1 MTTNHDPAEQ
11 IAVQSYDPN
20 VFDRLNL
27 FRTAKTLLS
36 RHRGTIRELG
46 AVILDHQVHNIFG
59 VSLLHKHFDLHDD
72 EILVRNIDIARRSA
86 HSGPVSRHAEAVPY
100 IWKAVRDPGG
110 RLRFAPLEF
119 VRKRDV
125 LSLEVDLT
133 QHASFLAAIAR
144 ALAEQDLLD
153 VFGISTTNIRNI
165 PLGSDELMLET
176 TDSAKRKLT
185 ITPTHR
191 ADVKID
197 ELTETFWTFIPGPL
211 VDIGTVLK
219 CTGEH
224 CTGHCASHCH
234 EHCISHCSGMNHC
247 YGHCVGH
254 TVCTVHCD
262 HPDPY

>member
-1 MTTNHDPAEQ
+1 MTTNHDPHEQ
-11 IAVQSYDPN
+11 TSVQPYNPD

-36 RHRGTIRELG
+36 RHKGSIGDLG
-46 AVILDHQVHNIFG
+46 GVIIDHQLHHIFG
-59 VSLLHKHFDLHDD
+59 VSLLHKHFDLHPD
-72 EILVRNIDIARRSA
+72 EILVRNIDIARRTA

-100 IWKAVRDPGG
+100 LWKALRDSGG

-119 VRKRDV
+119 VRSRDV
-125 LSLEVDLT
+125 LSYEVDLT
-133 QHASFLAAIAR
+133 QHASFLTAISR
-144 ALAEQDLLD
+144 ALADRDLLD

-165 PLGSDELMLET
+165 PLRPDELMVET
-176 TDSAKRKLT
+176 TDSEKRKLT
-185 ITPTHR
+185 ITPASR

-197 ELTETFWTFIPGPL
+197 ELTETFWTFTPGPL

-224 CTGHCASHCH
+224 CTGHCKSHCK
-234 EHCISHCSGMNHC
+234 NHC
-247 YGHCVGH
+247 QGHCVHSCVGH
-254 TVCTVHCD
+254 TVCSVHCN